1 MVTRIE
7 KFGASWCGPCKV
19 LDRTLEQI
27 SGIEIVKHDVD
38 EEEEL
43 ANSKGIRNVPVLIYY
58 NDRDEEVKRTV
69 GAVSLGTIMYRVLLS
84 RTGVA
89 YAKECDDEL
98 DEFDF
103 IEVLRDF
110 VDSGD
115 VIMFVDDLDTLRDS
129 MELEYKIEIVD
140 GDE

>member
-1 MVTRIE
+1 
-7 KFGASWCGPCKV
+7 
-19 LDRTLEQI
+19 
-27 SGIEIVKHDVD
+27 
-38 EEEEL
+38 
-43 ANSKGIRNVPVLIYY
+43 
-58 NDRDEEVKRTV
+58 
-69 GAVSLGTIMYRVLLS
+69 MYRVLLS

-129 MELEYKIEIVD
+129 MEHKIEIVD

>member
-1 MVTRIE
+1 
-7 KFGASWCGPCKV
+7 
-19 LDRTLEQI
+19 
-27 SGIEIVKHDVD
+27 
-38 EEEEL
+38 
-43 ANSKGIRNVPVLIYY
+43 
-58 NDRDEEVKRTV
+58 
-69 GAVSLGTIMYRVLLS
+69 MYRVLLN

-103 IEVLRDF
+103 IDVLRDF

-115 VIMFVDDLDTLRDS
+115 VIIFVDNLDTLRDS
-129 MELEYKIEIVD
+129 MELEYKIEVIN

>member
-1 MVTRIE
+1 
-7 KFGASWCGPCKV
+7 
-19 LDRTLEQI
+19 
-27 SGIEIVKHDVD
+27 
-38 EEEEL
+38 
-43 ANSKGIRNVPVLIYY
+43 
-58 NDRDEEVKRTV
+58 
-69 GAVSLGTIMYRVLLS
+69 MYRVLLS

-89 YAKECDDEL
+89 KECDV

-110 VDSGD
+110 VDSGN

>member
-1 MVTRIE
+1 
-7 KFGASWCGPCKV
+7 
-19 LDRTLEQI
+19 
-27 SGIEIVKHDVD
+27 
-38 EEEEL
+38 
-43 ANSKGIRNVPVLIYY
+43 
-58 NDRDEEVKRTV
+58 
-69 GAVSLGTIMYRVLLS
+69 MYRVLLS

-103 IEVLRDF
+103 VEVLRDF

-115 VIMFVDDLDTLRDS
+115 VIIFVDDLNTLKDS
-129 MELEYKIEIVD
+129 MELEYEIQIVD

>member
-1 MVTRIE
+1 
-7 KFGASWCGPCKV
+7 
-19 LDRTLEQI
+19 
-27 SGIEIVKHDVD
+27 
-38 EEEEL
+38 
-43 ANSKGIRNVPVLIYY
+43 
-58 NDRDEEVKRTV
+58 
-69 GAVSLGTIMYRVLLS
+69 MYRVLLS

-103 IEVLRDF
+103 IKVLRDF

>member
-1 MVTRIE
+1 
-7 KFGASWCGPCKV
+7 
-19 LDRTLEQI
+19 
-27 SGIEIVKHDVD
+27 
-38 EEEEL
+38 
-43 ANSKGIRNVPVLIYY
+43 
-58 NDRDEEVKRTV
+58 
-69 GAVSLGTIMYRVLLS
+69 MYRVLLS

-89 YAKECDDEL
+89 YAVECDDEL
-98 DEFDF
+98 NEFDF

>member
-1 MVTRIE
+1 
-7 KFGASWCGPCKV
+7 
-19 LDRTLEQI
+19 
-27 SGIEIVKHDVD
+27 
-38 EEEEL
+38 
-43 ANSKGIRNVPVLIYY
+43 
-58 NDRDEEVKRTV
+58 
-69 GAVSLGTIMYRVLLS
+69 MYRVLLS

-115 VIMFVDDLDTLRDS
+115 VIIDTLRDS

>member
-1 MVTRIE
+1 
-7 KFGASWCGPCKV
+7 
-19 LDRTLEQI
+19 
-27 SGIEIVKHDVD
+27 
-38 EEEEL
+38 
-43 ANSKGIRNVPVLIYY
+43 
-58 NDRDEEVKRTV
+58 
-69 GAVSLGTIMYRVLLS
+69 MYRVLLS

-103 IEVLRDF
+103 VEVLRDF

-115 VIMFVDDLDTLRDS
+115 VIIFVDDLLRDS
-129 MELEYKIEIVD
+129 MELEYKIEVVN

>member
-1 MVTRIE
+1 
-7 KFGASWCGPCKV
+7 
-19 LDRTLEQI
+19 
-27 SGIEIVKHDVD
+27 
-38 EEEEL
+38 
-43 ANSKGIRNVPVLIYY
+43 
-58 NDRDEEVKRTV
+58 
-69 GAVSLGTIMYRVLLS
+69 MYRVLLS
-84 RTGVA
+84 RTGIA
-89 YAKECDDEL
+89 YAEECDDEL

-115 VIMFVDDLDTLRDS
+115 VIIFVDDLNTLRDS

>member
-1 MVTRIE
+1 
-7 KFGASWCGPCKV
+7 
-19 LDRTLEQI
+19 
-27 SGIEIVKHDVD
+27 
-38 EEEEL
+38 
-43 ANSKGIRNVPVLIYY
+43 
-58 NDRDEEVKRTV
+58 
-69 GAVSLGTIMYRVLLS
+69 MYRVLLS

-89 YAKECDDEL
+89 YGDDEL